1 MDSTYKINFT
11 MNFKEAKEL
20 KSRIGEKLTYNGA
33 ELKVF
38 VSPTQA
44 GRFGEY
50 LAEFRNNEDTFS
62 DETSKFYAVNN
73 NYMCCGLGYR
83 FDELV
88 YKILLSEND
97 VS

>member
-1 MDSTYKINFT
+1 

-20 KSRIGEKLTYNGA
+20 KSRIGEKITYNGA

-38 VSPTQA
+38 VSPTQK

-50 LAEFRNNEDTFS
+50 LAEFRDNEDTFS

-73 NYMCCGLGYR
+73 SFICCGLGYL

-88 YKILLSEND
+88 YKILLPEND
-97 VS
+97 IKLK